1 MKLDLKAL
9 GFTVGLM
16 WSGAVLIVGLA
27 NLIWPSYGT
36 SFLQVVASIYPG
48 YHASGS
54 FGDVVAG
61 TLYALVD
68 GAVGGLILAWLYN
81 CLVGKKTA

>member
-9 GFTVGLM
+9 GITIGLM

-27 NLIWPSYGT
+27 NLIWPAYGT
-36 SFLQVVASIYPG
+36 SFLQVTASIYPG

-54 FGDVVAG
+54 LGDVMAG

-81 CLVGKKTA
+81 CLVAKKTA

>member
-9 GFTVGLM
+9 GITIGLM

-27 NLIWPSYGT
+27 NLIWPTYGT
-36 SFLQVVASIYPG
+36 SFLQVTASIYPG

-54 FGDVVAG
+54 LGDMVAG

-81 CLVGKKTA
+81 CLLGKKTA

>member
-9 GFTVGLM
+9 GITVGVM
-16 WSGAVLIVGLA
+16 WAGAVLIVGLA

-36 SFLQVVASIYPG
+36 SFLQVIASIYPG
-48 YHASGS
+48 YHAGGS
-54 FGDVVAG
+54 LGNVVAG